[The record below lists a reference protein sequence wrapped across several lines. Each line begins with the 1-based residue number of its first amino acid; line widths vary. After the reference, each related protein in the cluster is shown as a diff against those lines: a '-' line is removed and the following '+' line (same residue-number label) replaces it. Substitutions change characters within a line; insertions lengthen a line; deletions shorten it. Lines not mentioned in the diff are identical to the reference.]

1 LNTQGETPN
10 QERSLEPLLLLW
22 EAVFKQLVFIEY
34 AHLADNALT
43 FYQGQTSQTELDD
56 LRQDA
61 LVQLWEFI
69 DETITCSDQFKK
81 DAARV
86 INTRLH
92 QARRSSL
99 KQCEV
104 AHELKKLNHDAVP
117 SPSQHL
123 ENLEITRI
131 LNEAL
136 QNLDRNRAK
145 TIAKLHGLGDFD
157 KLRVNQV
164 ADDLNIS
171 RQTVRNRRDEAYN
184 QLRKNKNLQ
193 SLMP

>member
-1 LNTQGETPN
+1 LKTQGGTPN

-61 LVQLWEFI
+61 LAQLWEFI
-69 DETITCSDQFKK
+69 DETITCSDRFKK

-92 QARRSSL
+92 QTRRSSL

-104 AHELKKLNHDAVP
+104 AHELKKLNRDAAP

-123 ENLEITRI
+123 EHLEITRI

-157 KLRVNQV
+157 ELRVNQV

-171 RQTVRNRRDEAYN
+171 RQTVRNRREKAYN